1 VGPLAVRIL
10 RLNKEF
16 AAKADGAA
24 GGGGGGGG
32 DGDDAD
38 GGAKGGGKPG
48 SKSAAK
54 NRIRAVADLS
64 LDMYESQITCLLGHN
79 GAGKSTTISLLTG
92 LYPPTS
98 GSAHLYGRDLS
109 TEMQSVRQVGHS
121 ACYYMLLHAT
131 TCWYMLLHSTAFYC
145 ILLHSTAFYY

>member
-1 VGPLAVRIL
+1 MRIL

-32 DGDDAD
+32 GGDGDGDDADDSD

-121 ACYYMLLHAT
+121 ACYHI
-131 TCWYMLLHSTAFYC
+131 LLHSATFCY